1 MSPGRRPRLRR
12 FPVAST
18 TPTTAT
24 SRPRMISRRPRSRTS
39 VNLTDST
46 VSSLMARMDLT
57 DAAAVSR
64 ARGGDADAFRLLV
77 DRHSHAV
84 FRVAYRMTGNEHDAD
99 DVVQETLLRAYRQL
113 GRFEERAN
121 FGTWLHRIAINC
133 SLDLLRA
140 RGRADKHYGG
150 DPEEAELTGAAKADA
165 EQDRLLLSS
174 ELQEQV
180 KAAMQRLSGNER
192 TAFVLR
198 HFEGMPVEE
207 IGKTLGIQV
216 NAAKHTIFRAVR
228 KLREALEPFVR
239 SSTCNI

>member
-1 MSPGRRPRLRR
+1 ME
-12 FPVAST
+12 
-18 TPTTAT
+18 
-24 SRPRMISRRPRSRTS
+24 
-39 VNLTDST
+39 
-46 VSSLMARMDLT
+46 LT

-64 ARGGDADAFRLLV
+64 ARGGDADAFRMLV

-150 DPEEAELTGAAKADA
+150 APEEAELTGAAKSDA
-165 EQDRLLLSS
+165 QQDRLLLSA
-174 ELQEQV
+174 ELKEQV
-180 KAAMQRLSGNER
+180 KAAMERLSGNER

-228 KLREALEPFVR
+228 KLRESLEPFVR
-239 SSTCNI
+239 SKPCNT